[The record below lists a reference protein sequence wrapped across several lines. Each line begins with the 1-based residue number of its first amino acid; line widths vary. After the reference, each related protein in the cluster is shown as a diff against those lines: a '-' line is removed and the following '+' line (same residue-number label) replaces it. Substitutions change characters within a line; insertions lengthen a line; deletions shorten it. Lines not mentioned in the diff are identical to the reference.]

1 MTIMSPSTET
11 RENRAFAAETKFL
24 VTPVQAD
31 HIRQWARSRLLAD
44 PNATG
49 ETGDTYTTTSLYF
62 DTPQF
67 DMLRRHGSYGRCK
80 YRIRRYGASEAVFLE
95 RKLKVQGLVS
105 KRRTIVPIEEVSLLE
120 QSEPLKR
127 WAGYWFH
134 RRLLH
139 RGFGCVWQISYFR
152 TARVAP
158 SKMGSIRM
166 TLDSNVR
173 VLPLDSPVFHAP
185 GAGIPVAE
193 TRSILEL
200 KYFHSLPALFKELI
214 GEFRLVPHPVSK
226 YRLAAT
232 TLGILK
238 PKHRELLL
246 EERCA

>member
-11 RENRAFAAETKFL
+11 RENRVFAAETKFL
-24 VTPVQAD
+24 VSPVQAD
-31 HIRQWARSRLLAD
+31 QIRQWARSRLLAD
-44 PNATG
+44 PNAAG

-62 DTPQF
+62 DNPQF
-67 DMLRRHGSYGRCK
+67 DMLHRRGSYGRCK
-80 YRIRRYGASEAVFLE
+80 YRIRRYGAGEVVFLE
-95 RKLKVQGLVS
+95 RKLKARGLVT
-105 KRRTIVPIEEVSLLE
+105 KRRTIVPIEEVRLLE
-120 QSEPLKR
+120 QGEPLKH

-134 RRLLH
+134 RRLEN

-173 VLPLDSPVFHAP
+173 VLPLDRPVFHAP
-185 GAGIPVAE
+185 GAGMPVDE

-200 KYFHSLPALFKELI
+200 KYFYSLPAVFKELI

-226 YRLAAT
+226 YRLAAS
-232 TLGILK
+232 TLGLLQ
-238 PKHRELLL
+238 PSGRELEL
-246 EERCA
+246 EECCA